1 MKNGTF
7 DVKAHI
13 GGDASSVATDSPCPL
28 KDKCPYYKDVKE
40 NPEKLGKC
48 PVAGAC
54 PHANKKEKAEAGG
67 DYKAAAAKCPHMA
80 AAQAKKAEATAED
93 VKVDL

>member
-1 MKNGTF
+1 M
-7 DVKAHI
+7 
-13 GGDASSVATDSPCPL
+13 
-28 KDKCPYYKDVKE
+28 E
-40 NPEKLGKC
+40 KC

-80 AAQAKKAEATAED
+80 AAQAKKAQEEEEAKKAED